1 MITLKFAEK
10 CLEDY
15 PANLAR
21 IDALTWDYKRKPTDK
36 LEREV
41 KGLYAMTKPLQKMI
55 NNLSDGQADNGVAK
69 DMLTVL
75 GLCYFG
81 RNPVSAILE
90 TTGWSRANFFRKKNR
105 LIERAR
111 DYLANYSD
119 HSEQLHDE
127 EMKQMK

>member
-1 MITLKFAEK
+1 MITLKFAEE

-15 PANLAR
+15 PVNLAR
-21 IDALTWDYKRKPTDK
+21 IDALTWDYKLNPTDK
-36 LEREV
+36 LEEEI
-41 KGLYAMTKPLQKMI
+41 KGLYAMTKPLKMMI
-55 NNLSDGQADNGVAK
+55 NNLSDGRADNDAAK

-105 LIERAR
+105 HIECAK
-111 DYLANYSD
+111 DYLADYP
-119 HSEQLHDE
+119 EQLEVGD
-127 EMKQMK
+127 